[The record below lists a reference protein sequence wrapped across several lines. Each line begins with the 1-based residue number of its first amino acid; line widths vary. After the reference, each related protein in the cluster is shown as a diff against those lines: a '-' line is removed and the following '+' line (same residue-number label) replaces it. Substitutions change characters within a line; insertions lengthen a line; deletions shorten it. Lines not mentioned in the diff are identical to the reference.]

1 MLTIALMVSSDL
13 MRRLFLVLVL
23 IVMTSACAKRAR
35 VAAPVDGVM
44 IASVGTEADGQA
56 SYYGDPYH
64 GRTTASGE
72 TFDKNKMTAAHRTLP
87 FNTWV
92 RVENQLNGKSV
103 DVKVND
109 RGPFVPGRVI
119 DLSEGAA
126 RKIEMIRSGVVPV
139 RLEIIK
145 EPEGRSTARS
155 PLEDVFY
162 VVQLAA
168 FSSEASAQEMRRRFE
183 KKYTG
188 LYVDKPSDDS
198 PFYKVRIGRALLRD
212 ARYVQDL
219 LRNEDD
225 IDAIVVQMK

>member
-1 MLTIALMVSSDL
+1 MS
-13 MRRLFLVLVL
+13 
-23 IVMTSACAKRAR
+23 
-35 VAAPVDGVM
+35 
-44 IASVGTEADGQA
+44 
-56 SYYGDPYH
+56 PYH

-109 RGPFVPGRVI
+109 RGPFVSGRVI
-119 DLSEGAA
+119 DLSEAAA

-155 PLEDVFY
+155 PVEDVFY

-168 FSSEASAQEMRRRFE
+168 FRSEASAQDMRRRFE

-188 LYVDKPSDDS
+188 VYVERPSDDS
-198 PFYKVRIGRALLRD
+198 PFYKVQIGLALLRD
-212 ARYVQDL
+212 ARYVQGL
-219 LRNEDD
+219 LKNEDA
-225 IDAIVVQMK
+225 IDAIVIQMR